1 MLRAMYS
8 GVSGMAA
15 HMTKLNVIGNNIAN
29 ANTYGFKSSRV
40 VFTDVLYQ
48 NLSSSAAGTTES
60 GGINASQLGYGAKI
74 GSIDVN
80 NSISS
85 GADTGRALDVYIN
98 GEGYI
103 PVKTNDGF
111 VKYTRVG
118 DLRFDN
124 DGNLTDGSGSRVL
137 GVPLD
142 ANNKPILG
150 TDGTIKIENLAAI
163 KVDPA
168 ELEKCTGIAIGPTGE
183 ITGIKSGDP
192 APAFNAKAV
201 GVTSG
206 AVDKASNYTGDIVM
220 TTSIVDDT
228 VSFTPVAD
236 GSIPGIEPLPTDIT
250 ASKVNLIGDV
260 TLKRS
265 TTGGTTTYT
274 LTGKNQKGEAVTYT
288 ADSATALPDLLFKI
302 PNADDA
308 TATTDM
314 TVTLTEPI
322 TLADGSYKI
331 GTVNADALNI
341 SAVISDAGG
350 TAHTVSGTWSS
361 SSTTPSSVV
370 LGSGT
375 EALTLTVDPTKFGA
389 IGALDGVTVGTVKT
403 DDAPVV
409 LGQMAI
415 AKFANPDGLSREGD
429 GYYVPGANSG
439 DPTATLAGS
448 NGTGSLKSSSLEMS
462 NVDIAAEFTEM
473 ITAQRGFQANTRLI
487 TVSDSI
493 LEELI
498 NLKR

>member
-48 NLSSSAAGTTES
+48 NLSSSAAGTAES
-60 GGINASQLGYGAKI
+60 GGINASQLGYGAKV
-74 GSIDVN
+74 GTIDVN
-80 NSISS
+80 NSVSS

-103 PVKTNDGF
+103 PVKTNEGTIR
-111 VKYTRVG
+111 YTRVG
-118 DLRFDN
+118 DLRFDT

-137 GVPLD
+137 GVPMD
-142 ANNKPILG
+142 ASGKPILDA
-150 TDGTIKIENLAAI
+150 DGTIKIENLAAI
-163 KVDPA
+163 NVPTAD
-168 ELEKCTGIAIGPTGE
+168 LEKCTGISIGPSGE

-192 APAFNAKAV
+192 TPSFNAKGV
-201 GVTSG
+201 GITSG
-206 AVDKASNYTGDIVM
+206 TIDAKSNYTGDIVM
-220 TTSIVDDT
+220 TT
-228 VSFTPVAD
+228 TPTED
-236 GSIPGIEPLPTDIT
+236 
-250 ASKVNLIGDV
+250 
-260 TLKRS
+260 
-265 TTGGTTTYT
+265 GGTFRPSTAAKALTIDSSAVTVGTNRILFGDISVSKSTDASGNAVYT
-274 LTGKNQKGEAVTYT
+274 LTGKNASGKTVTATSTDDGATFDLDGDTTTTEDQITASLDYATLFPDATGTLELGSLGAATIAV
-288 ADSATALPDLLFKI
+288 SATIKDQGGTSHTVTGTW
-302 PNADDA
+302 DG
-308 TATTDM
+308 TATTLK
-314 TVTLTEPI
+314 LTG
-322 TLADGSYKI
+322 TDADTY
-331 GTVNADALNI
+331 
-341 SAVISDAGG
+341 
-350 TAHTVSGTWSS
+350 
-361 SSTTPSSVV
+361 P
-370 LGSGT
+370 
-375 EALTLTVDPTKFGA
+375 LTLTVDPTEFGT
-389 IGALDGVTVGTVKT
+389 IGTLAGVTVGTVKT

-439 DPTATLAGS
+439 DPVATLAGS

>member
-1 MLRAMYS
+1 MYS

-48 NLSSSAAGTTES
+48 NLSSSAAGGTET
-60 GGINASQLGYGAKI
+60 GGINASQLGYGAKV
-74 GSIDVN
+74 GSVDVN

-103 PVKTNDGF
+103 PVKTNDGS

-118 DLRFDN
+118 DLRFDTA
-124 DGNLTDGSGSRVL
+124 GNLTDGSGSRVL

-142 ANNKPILG
+142 AEGKPILN
-150 TDGTIKIENLAAI
+150 TDGTIKIENLTAI
-163 KVDPA
+163 NIDPT
-168 ELEKCTGIAIGPTGE
+168 ELEKCTGIAIGPSGE

-201 GVTSG
+201 GIESG
-206 AVDKASNYTGDIVM
+206 TVDKESNYTGDIKM
-220 TTSIVDDT
+220 TTTITGNNVKFTAETTT
-228 VSFTPVAD
+228 VN
-236 GSIPGIEPLPTDIT
+236 GITTYPSDIST
-250 ASKVNLIGDV
+250 AEDINLIGDLTMTKATANGV
-260 TLKRS
+260 TSYTLKGKRQD
-265 TTGGTTTYT
+265 GTETSIVGTESAGVVSFA
-274 LTGKNQKGEAVTYT
+274 LQKVDGT
-288 ADSATALPDLLFKI
+288 A
-302 PNADDA
+302 
-308 TATTDM
+308 ATTASLDV
-314 TVTLTEPI
+314 TVTSA
-322 TLADGSYKI
+322 LANGSYKI
-331 GTVNADALNI
+331 GTVTADKMTV
-341 SAVISDAGG
+341 SATISDAGG
-350 TAHTVSGTWSS
+350 TAHVVTGDWDGTATSLTLSGTDA
-361 SSTTPSSVV
+361 
-370 LGSGT
+370 T
-375 EALTLTVDPTKFGA
+375 ETVTLAVKPDEFAT
-389 IGALDGVTVGTVKT
+389 IGVLDGVTVGTVKT

-409 LGQMAI
+409 LGYMAI
-415 AKFANPDGLSREGD
+415 AKFANPDGLSRDGA
-429 GYYVPGANSG
+429 GYYSTGANSG
-439 DPTATLAGS
+439 DPIASLAGT

>member
-1 MLRAMYS
+1 M
-8 GVSGMAA
+8 GA

-48 NLSSSAAGTTES
+48 NLSTSAAGTAQT
-60 GGINASQLGYGAKI
+60 GGINASQLGYGAKV

-80 NSISS
+80 NGISS

-103 PVKTNDGF
+103 PVKTNEGA

-118 DLRFDN
+118 DLKFDTE
-124 DGNLTDGSGSRVL
+124 GNLTVGSGSRVL

-142 ANNKPILG
+142 ANNKPILEA
-150 TDGTIKIENLAAI
+150 DGTIKIENLVPI
-163 KVDPA
+163 NVPKA
-168 ELEKCTGIAIGPTGE
+168 ELEKYTGISIGPSGE
-183 ITGIKSGDP
+183 ITGIKESDP
-192 APAFNAKAV
+192 APAFNAKGV
-201 GVTSG
+201 GITSG
-206 AVDKASNYTGDIVM
+206 TVDAKSNYTGDIVM
-220 TTSIVDDT
+220 TTDIVDDKVT
-228 VSFTPVAD
+228 FTPVA
-236 GSIPGIEPLPTDIT
+236 SVTGIATLPSAIT
-250 ASKVNLIGDV
+250 AGTVDLLGDV

-265 TTGGTTTYT
+265 TTGSVSTYT
-274 LTGKNQKGEAVTYT
+274 LTAKNQKGVEVSYT
-288 ADSATALPDLLFKI
+288 STAAEPNLSFTV
-302 PNADDA
+302 PNADG
-308 TATTDM
+308 TTPANII
-314 TVTLTEPI
+314 TVGLDSPV
-322 TLADGSYKI
+322 TLADGSYTL
-331 GTVNADALNI
+331 GTSTPDQMTL
-341 SAVISDAGG
+341 SATIYDQGG
-350 TAHTVSGTWSS
+350 TAHTISNNSWNGTDTSL
-361 SSTTPSSVV
+361 T

-375 EALTLTVDPTKFGA
+375 EAMTLTVDPDKFA
-389 IGALDGVTVGTVKT
+389 TIGTLSKVTVGTVKT
-403 DDAPVV
+403 TDEPMV
-409 LGQMAI
+409 LGYMAI

-429 GYYVPGANSG
+429 GYYAPGANSG
-439 DPTATLAGS
+439 EPTATLAGT

>member
-1 MLRAMYS
+1 MYS

-48 NLSSSAAGTTES
+48 NLSSSASGTTET
-60 GGINASQLGYGAKI
+60 GGINASQLGYGAKV

-103 PVKTNDGF
+103 PVKTNEGSI
-111 VKYTRVG
+111 KYTRVG
-118 DLRFDN
+118 DLRFDTA
-124 DGNLTDGSGSRVL
+124 GNLTDGSGSRVL

-142 ANNKPILG
+142 ADNKPILNA
-150 TDGTIKIENLAAI
+150 DGTVEVANLAAI
-163 KVDPA
+163 NIDPT

-192 APAFNAKAV
+192 TPSFNAKAV

-206 AVDKASNYTGDIVM
+206 AVDKESNYTGDIVM

-228 VSFTPVAD
+228 VSFKPAD
-236 GSIPGIEPLPTDIT
+236 SISGIETMPSEISSQKL
-250 ASKVNLIGDV
+250 NLLGDV

-288 ADSATALPDLLFKI
+288 ADTTTTLPDLLFKI
-302 PNADDA
+302 PNTDDA
-308 TATTDM
+308 TTTTDM
-314 TVTLTEPI
+314 TMTLSTDAP
-322 TLADGSYKI
+322 TLADGSYVI
-331 GTVNADALNI
+331 GTSTADALNI

-350 TAHTVSGTWSS
+350 TSHTVSGTWSS
-361 SSTTPSSVV
+361 SDATPSSVV

-375 EALTLTVDPTKFGA
+375 EALTLTVDPTKFGT
-389 IGALDGVTVGTVKT
+389 IGTLAGVTVGTVKT

-409 LGQMAI
+409 LGYMAI
-415 AKFANPDGLSREGD
+415 AKFANPDGLSRDGA
-429 GYYVPGANSG
+429 GYYSTGANSG
-439 DPTATLAGS
+439 DPIASLAGTD
-448 NGTGSLKSSSLEMS
+448 GTGSLKSSSLEMS